1 VTEAQAYRGP
11 GVTEAQLAVAPPAAV
26 VRGSV
31 GILGGTFDPIHHG
44 HLAIAE
50 EARESLGLETVI
62 FVPAAESPFK
72 TERATSP
79 ASDRVAMVEAAIAGN
94 PAFTVTRMETERPAP
109 SWTVDTLEA
118 MAELGHDPASLWLIL
133 SSEALAGLPRWRDP
147 DRVIDLARLAVVP
160 RGGFEP
166 LGPAWVEEH
175 FAGRIDRFRFLSGPL
190 LPISGSVVRRRA
202 AVGRSVRYLVP
213 DAVAGYISQHALYA
227 EPSSRTPNT

>member
-1 VTEAQAYRGP
+1 VSEAS
-11 GVTEAQLAVAPPAAV
+11 VAVSPPAGV
-26 VRGSV
+26 VTGSV

-50 EARESLGLETVI
+50 EARESLGLETVV

-79 ASDRVAMVEAAIAGN
+79 AADRVAMAEAAIAGN
-94 PAFTVTRMETERPAP
+94 PAFDVSRMEIERPAP
-109 SWTVDTLEA
+109 SWTVDTLEEL
-118 MAELGHDPASLWLIL
+118 AELGHGPASLWLIL

-147 DRVIDLARLAVVP
+147 GRIIDLARIAVVP

-166 LGPAWVEEH
+166 LGPAWVEDH
-175 FAGRIDRFRFLSGPL
+175 FPGREDRFRFLAGPL

-227 EPSSRTPNT
+227 EPSPRTPNT

>member
-1 VTEAQAYRGP
+1 MGASGRRRVTGASDVE
-11 GVTEAQLAVAPPAAV
+11 VEAVAAPAPV
-26 VRGSV
+26 VPGSL

-160 RGGFEP
+160 RG
-166 LGPAWVEEH
+166 
-175 FAGRIDRFRFLSGPL
+175 
-190 LPISGSVVRRRA
+190 
-202 AVGRSVRYLVP
+202 
-213 DAVAGYISQHALYA
+213 
-227 EPSSRTPNT
+227 